1 MDLDLTQWILFLTGI
16 CLLLPIGFFIGRFLD
31 LYWRAGQIRRFLK
44 KEVLIV
50 NIRQKD
56 RTTFLPQLVI
66 PETKAVLFNNNFW
79 ALLKDRI
86 FITKVPGLGFS
97 LTSTNTK
104 IYYKQGI
111 PEVFVDCDSVEPLH
125 FNDITPAP
133 SAAELGA
140 AQNAW
145 DLNQRAKNLSGV
157 QMIMMLLCLA
167 VLVGA
172 VAAGLSFMNMNTL
185 NDMRGQIDSSAQLT
199 QNATAQMHNATMTI
213 TQPKK

>member
-44 KEVLIV
+44 KDVIIV

-56 RTTFLPQLVI
+56 RTTFLPQLVT

-86 FITKVPGLGFS
+86 YVEKIPGLGFS
-97 LTSTNTK
+97 LGSTNTK

-111 PEVFVDCDSVEPLH
+111 PVVFTDCDSVEPLC
-125 FNDITPAP
+125 FNDITPPP

-157 QMIMMLLCLA
+157 QMIMLLLVLA
-167 VLVGA
+167 CLVGGA
-172 VAAGLSFMNMNTL
+172 AAGLSFMNNNTL
-185 NDMRGQIDSSAQLT
+185 NDMQTKCSAFNS
-199 QNATAQMHNATMTI
+199 QNTTEPTHATNNTMQI